1 MADEELEPR
10 PTIVL
15 PDPLRRRLPDGG
27 GLARL
32 LLADGREVTVAL
44 DAKGMVYGVEVA
56 ESTPSCRNPIDFEAG
71 DILDLQVLDPP
82 STAAGR
88 KFV

>member
-1 MADEELEPR
+1 
-10 PTIVL
+10 
-15 PDPLRRRLPDGG
+15 
-27 GLARL
+27 
-32 LLADGREVTVAL
+32 
-44 DAKGMVYGVEVA
+44 MVYGVEVA